1 MPKAEGIAMKIA
13 AAIAVLSTLT
23 LVACEAPA
31 EPADAAVPAV
41 ADPQPSEMLQQT
53 FASCTWGKVEGSGL
67 AVWSF
72 DCSAGPGGSRLVAD
86 DSLPGFVIENT
97 FEGET
102 SRSPA
107 IVIFKKAADAPIES
121 ILDAVRARSPG
132 PNTATCTL
140 QPVTFEGAVP
150 GSFSLEPTGEL
161 AARWNAFASGEADS
175 VEVEP
180 PCGPMGPQM
189 VGHRSFRVLEGDP
202 TTVVLIE
209 YGSEIQ
215 IFDPSTLRPAG

>member
-1 MPKAEGIAMKIA
+1 LEAEGIAMKVA
-13 AAIAVLSTLT
+13 AAIAVISALT
-23 LVACEAPA
+23 LGACEAPA
-31 EPADAAVPAV
+31 EPDDAPAQAV
-41 ADPQPSEMLQQT
+41 AEPRPSEMLQQT

-72 DCSAGPGGSRLVAD
+72 DCSAGPGGARLVAD
-86 DSLPGFVIENT
+86 DSLPGFAIENT

-102 SRSPA
+102 SRAPA
-107 IVIFKKAADAPIES
+107 IVIFKKAAEAPIES

-150 GSFSLEPTGEL
+150 GSFSLEPTGDL
-161 AARWNAFASGEADS
+161 AARWDAFASGEADA
-175 VEVEP
+175 EPVEP

-189 VGHRSFRVLEGDP
+189 AGDRSFRVLEGDP

>member
-1 MPKAEGIAMKIA
+1 MKATA
-13 AAIAVLSTLT
+13 AVAVMSALT
-23 LVACEAPA
+23 LVACEAPS
-31 EPADAAVPAV
+31 EPADATAQTL
-41 ADPQPSEMLQQT
+41 ADPRPSEILQQT

-72 DCSAGPGGSRLVAD
+72 DCSAGPGGGHLVAD
-86 DSLPGFVIENT
+86 DSLPGFAIENI

-107 IVIFKKAADAPIES
+107 IVIFRKAADAPIES

-132 PNTATCTL
+132 PDTATCTL

-150 GSFSLEPTGEL
+150 GSYSLEPTGEL
-161 AARWNAFASGEADS
+161 ATRWNAFASGEADA
-175 VEVEP
+175 EPVEP

-189 VGHRSFRVLEGDP
+189 SGDRSFRVLEGDP

>member
-1 MPKAEGIAMKIA
+1 MKVVA
-13 AAIAVLSTLT
+13 AVAIVSVLT
-23 LVACEAPA
+23 LAACEAPA
-31 EPADAAVPAV
+31 EPAEASAQAA
-41 ADPQPSEMLQQT
+41 ADPQPPEILQQT
-53 FASCTWGKVEGSGL
+53 FGSCTWGKVEGSGL

-72 DCSAGPGGSRLVAD
+72 DCPEDVGNSRLVAD
-86 DSLPGFVIENT
+86 DSLPGFAIEGT
-97 FEGET
+97 FDGQT
-102 SRSPA
+102 SRYPA

-121 ILDAVRARSPG
+121 ILDAVRARSAG

-140 QPVTFEGAVP
+140 QPVTFESAVP
-150 GSFSLEPTGEL
+150 GSYSLEPTGDV
-161 AARWNAFASGEADS
+161 AARWNAFASGEADAT
-175 VEVEP
+175 EVEP

-189 VGHRSFRVLEGDP
+189 SGARSFRVLEGDP

>member
-1 MPKAEGIAMKIA
+1 MKVA
-13 AAIAVLSTLT
+13 AAIAGLSALT
-23 LVACEAPA
+23 LAACEAPA
-31 EPADAAVPAV
+31 EPADAPAQAA

-72 DCSAGPGGSRLVAD
+72 DCSEASGGARLVAD
-86 DSLPGFVIENT
+86 DSLPGFAIENT
-97 FEGET
+97 FEGQT

-107 IVIFKKAADAPIES
+107 IVIFKKAADAPIDS

-132 PNTATCTL
+132 PNTANCTL

-150 GSFSLEPTGEL
+150 GSFSLEPTGEV
-161 AARWNAFASGEADS
+161 AARWNAFASGEADA

-189 VGHRSFRVLEGDP
+189 SGDRSFRVLEADP

>member
-1 MPKAEGIAMKIA
+1 MMLGMPSKRPFTTLFALA
-13 AAIAVLSTLT
+13 ASL
-23 LVACEAPA
+23 APA
-31 EPADAAVPAV
+31 AHAQPAPGPDRV
-41 ADPQPSEMLQQT
+41 A
-53 FASCTWGKVEGSGL
+53 
-67 AVWSF
+67 
-72 DCSAGPGGSRLVAD
+72 
-86 DSLPGFVIENT
+86 LPGFAIENT

-102 SRSPA
+102 SRAPA
-107 IVIFKKAADAPIES
+107 IVIFKKAAEAPIES

-150 GSFSLEPTGEL
+150 GSFSLEPTGDL
-161 AARWNAFASGEADS
+161 AARWDAFASGEADA
-175 VEVEP
+175 EPVEP

-189 VGHRSFRVLEGDP
+189 AGDRSFRVLEGDP

-215 IFDPSTLRPAG
+215 IFDPSSLRPAG